1 MRARRASTKA
11 LRSVFAPSIAP
22 GRSEGQA
29 ARERRASEFLRQ
41 FEERRQNR
49 RMQVKCL
56 CAVTWSSVRP
66 VARKASNWART
77 SARICLRTWGGK
89 TPRRLR
95 APYSPETGR
104 ASTRSGTADGGSAD
118 SASTIHPSIRLAL
131 RRTGGSTQNPRR
143 RFSQKSCTD
152 RDAMVMLWVRLCDDS
167 CVNGRDTHGRDVWH
181 ARLLASAR
189 NRWRAAKRRLPRM
202 R

>member
-89 TPRRLR
+89 NTA
-95 APYSPETGR
+95 APE
-104 ASTRSGTADGGSAD
+104 SA
-118 SASTIHPSIRLAL
+118 I
-131 RRTGGSTQNPRR
+131 
-143 RFSQKSCTD
+143 F
-152 RDAMVMLWVRLCDDS
+152 
-167 CVNGRDTHGRDVWH
+167 
-181 ARLLASAR
+181 AR
-189 NRWRAAKRRLPRM
+189 NRPRIDQIWDRRRRQRRFGLDHSSFDPVGSAANWGIDPESKASILAKIVYRPRRHSDALGTAL
-202 R
+202 